1 METDMNASEK
11 TPAEVQLAALLE
23 RYEEALSSDA
33 YKSRDCHWQITERW
47 SEGEYL
53 GWFVEHDGY
62 RYGGLD
68 KDYGQ
73 DGPHPSHE
81 AALACMAEH
90 LRTATR
96 QAEEDDETEEGS
108 R

>member
-1 METDMNASEK
+1 M
-11 TPAEVQLAALLE
+11 LAPD
-23 RYEEALSSDA
+23 LSTELARFAIGFDH
-33 YKSRDCHWQITERW
+33 RDRRRLHDLWDGVLDSERW

-73 DGPHPSHE
+73 DGPHPTHA
-81 AALACMAEH
+81 AALTCMAEH
-90 LRTATR
+90 LRRATEE
-96 QAEEDDETEEGS
+96 AKEDDDWGEGA

>member
-1 METDMNASEK
+1 MNSTDR
-11 TPAEVQLAALLE
+11 TPPEAQLAALLG
-23 RYEEALSSDA
+23 RYEEALSTDA
-33 YKSRDCHWQITERW
+33 YKSRDCHWQIGERW

-68 KDYGQ
+68 KDYGE
-73 DGPHPSHE
+73 DGPHPTHE
-81 AALACMAEH
+81 AALVCMAEH

-96 QAEEDDETEEGS
+96 EAEEDEETEEGP

>member
-1 METDMNASEK
+1 MNSTDR
-11 TPAEVQLAALLE
+11 TPPQAQLAALLR
-23 RYEEALSSDA
+23 RYEEALSTDT
-33 YKSRDCHWQITERW
+33 YKSRDCHWQISERW
-47 SEGEYL
+47 SKGEYL

-73 DGPHPSHE
+73 DGPHPTH
-81 AALACMAEH
+81 AAAVTCMAEH
-90 LRTATR
+90 LRRATEE
-96 QAEEDDETEEGS
+96 AKEDDDWGEGP

>member
-1 METDMNASEK
+1 MNSTDRRSPEL
-11 TPAEVQLAALLE
+11 QLAALLR
-23 RYEEALSSDA
+23 RYEEALSTDS
-33 YKSRDCHWQITERW
+33 YKSRDCHWQISERW

-73 DGPHPSHE
+73 DGPHPTH
-81 AALACMAEH
+81 AAAVTCMVEH
-90 LRTATR
+90 LRRATR
-96 QAEEDDETEEGS
+96 EAGEDDEAKD
-108 R
+108 

>member
-1 METDMNASEK
+1 MNSTDK
-11 TPAEVQLAALLE
+11 TPPEAELPALL
-23 RYEEALSSDA
+23 RGYEEALRTDA
-33 YKSRDCHWQITERW
+33 YKSRDCHWQVSERW

-73 DGPHPSHE
+73 DGPHPTHA
-81 AALACMAEH
+81 AALACMAGH
-90 LRTATR
+90 LRKAT
-96 QAEEDDETEEGS
+96 EEMSEDDDW
-108 R
+108 

>member
-1 METDMNASEK
+1 MNATVK
-11 TPAEVQLAALLE
+11 TPPECLLADLLAE
-23 RYEEALSSDA
+23 YEEALTNDV
-33 YKSRDCHWQITERW
+33 YKNRDCHWQIAERW
-47 SEGEYL
+47 SQGEHL

-73 DGPHPSHE
+73 DGPHPTH
-81 AALACMAEH
+81 AAAVTCMAEH
-90 LRTATR
+90 LRWAIEW
-96 QAEEDDETEEGS
+96 AEEDDDWDAGP